1 MWQITTNNCV
11 QISST
16 QKQTSE
22 PRPRLKSVYRSILTK
37 QLQLFYYSKHCIF
50 IVNGQFRQTD
60 PRPLR
65 RPEYTSVSQTFS
77 TGCRRVFQPVVSTW
91 NWPPHMVGWSVGRLT
106 GGLTPFTCMND
117 VHLHRISSVRMDD
130 GRRLVLS
137 IFSISFTYMTDQPAG
152 WTNGRLDKFHVI
164 CNHLNVYK

>member
-22 PRPRLKSVYRSILTK
+22 PRPRLKSVYRPILTK

-91 NWPPHMVGWSVGRLT
+91 NWPPHMVGWSVVWLV
-106 GGLTPFTCMND
+106 D
-117 VHLHRISSVRMDD
+117 WLHSHAWMM
-130 GRRLVLS
+130 S
-137 IFSISFTYMTDQPAG
+137 ICTEYRPSG
-152 WTNGRLDKFHVI
+152 WTMDVD
-164 CNHLNVYK
+164 